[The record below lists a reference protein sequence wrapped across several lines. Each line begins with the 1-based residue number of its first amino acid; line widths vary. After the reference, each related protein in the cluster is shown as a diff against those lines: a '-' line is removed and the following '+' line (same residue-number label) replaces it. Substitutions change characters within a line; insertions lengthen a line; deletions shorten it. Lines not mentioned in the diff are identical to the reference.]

1 MSDSM
6 ITKAGN
12 AFVWKL
18 FQIGTSQTINLAR
31 TLILA
36 RLLVPE
42 DFGLMSIAIV
52 SLQTILNLTDFG
64 MVPALVQYKAIR
76 SEHYDAAWT
85 IGVLRAAFIS
95 LAIFF
100 SAPVIAEIFKEPLAT
115 PIIRALAFRPFIEA
129 LASIKIAELTR
140 NLNFRTLSF
149 INIPPIIFEMIISI
163 SLARLFGV
171 WALVFGALAGVSAL
185 VVFSYLFSP
194 YRPRFNLNPQIARP
208 LIQFGRWVFLSK
220 IIAMAGATTL
230 QVIISRQL
238 GAASLGIYYL
248 AIRLAFLP
256 NGISSQV
263 IGEIA
268 FPLYS
273 QFQTD
278 LQKLTKAFHKIFT
291 GMAILLLPFFALL
304 IALAPALTEEVLG
317 SRWIGTDPIIRI
329 LALAGMV
336 GLFGDAVGPLFKGI
350 GQPYKVVLFEFI
362 QSLLVILFV
371 WNLTAQFGLA
381 GAASAWFLATS
392 GSQLLALFFIR
403 RQISTPFAEIKSPL
417 MAIFFSG
424 GLSALVSIGV
434 SLLIPG
440 IYGFGITV
448 FLGLAVYAIVLWF
461 LDRSFHLGLAQTFL
475 DAFPQFTLV
484 LQRLQ
489 IYP

>member
-1 MSDSM
+1 M

-31 TLILA
+31 TLVLA

-52 SLQTILNLTDFG
+52 SLTTILNLTDFG

-76 SEHYDAAWT
+76 AEHYDAAWT
-85 IGVLRAAFIS
+85 IGVLRATLIS
-95 LAIFF
+95 VAIFF

-163 SLARLFGV
+163 SLARFFGV
-171 WALVFGALAGVSAL
+171 WALVFGALAGVFTL
-185 VVFSYLFSP
+185 VVFSYLLSP

-220 IIAMAGATTL
+220 TIAMAGATTL

-238 GAASLGIYYL
+238 GAGSLGLYYL
-248 AIRLAFLP
+248 AVRLAFLP

-278 LQKLTKAFHKIFT
+278 RQKLTKAFHKIFT

-304 IALAPALTEEVLG
+304 IALAPTLTKEVLG

-329 LALAGMV
+329 LALAGLV
-336 GLFGDAVGPLFKGI
+336 GLFGDAVVPIFKGI
-350 GQPYKVVLFEFI
+350 GQPYKVVILEFI

-371 WNLTAQFGLA
+371 WNLTAQYGLA
-381 GAASAWFLATS
+381 GAASAWLLATS

-403 RQISTPFAEIKSPL
+403 RQISTPFAGIKSPL
-417 MAIFFSG
+417 MAIIFSG
-424 GLSALVSIGV
+424 GLSGLVSIGV